1 MTVSRQGLVLLVFV
15 AAVLALAPQAGA
27 VGHAQG
33 AVGQAAAS
41 IPAAAAE
48 EPPWVHALAMHGDPK
63 YGPDFSHFDYVDP
76 NAPKAGDIKLSQ
88 IGTFDSLNPFILEGN
103 SPAGVLEERFYEYLT
118 VSARDEP
125 FTQYGLLAEAMQMP
139 EDRKWVA
146 FRLRQEARWSDGTPV
161 TADDVVFSFNTIMEK
176 GHPFYKDYWADVK
189 EVVKIDDR
197 TVRFNFDPKT
207 INRELPL
214 IMGQL
219 PILQQAW
226 WKDRDFSSPS
236 LEIPV
241 SSGPYKIDAQALR
254 PGSAITL
261 VRDPNYWG
269 ASLAVNVGRHNFDRM
284 QWEFYRDSAV
294 AMEAFKA
301 GEYDWRYENSSKQWA
316 TAYDF
321 PALNEG
327 KVVKEEIPNASDQ
340 GMQGWVFN
348 TRREFFKDKRVRE
361 ALVYAFDF
369 EFTNKSLMYNM
380 YTRCNSFFSNSEL
393 GCRGLPEGEE
403 LAILN
408 QFRDQLPPEVFTTEW
423 KPPSTGGTEEGF
435 RANLAKAVALLEE
448 AGWTVKDGK
457 LVNAA
462 GQPMRFEILL
472 SDTGWERL
480 TGPYIDNLK
489 KLGIEA
495 TMRTVDQA
503 QYEERVEQFDFDM
516 IVHRY
521 GQSESPGNEQRNYWS
536 CASAKTNGSQNYAG
550 ICDPVVDAL
559 IERVIAARS
568 REDLVAA
575 TRALDRVLLWG
586 YYLVPHWY
594 IEYDRVAYWK
604 VVARPATSPKY
615 GIDLDTWFANT
626 AEAEAIRAAQEA
638 IEFVP
643 PTEEAA
649 AGAVEPTQPVTATEA
664 VTTTEVPGPTGLS
677 TTTIVLLAIGLLVVL
692 GLALYFMRRP
702 SEQA

>member
-1 MTVSRQGLVLLVFV
+1 MLSRQRWWMCALAIVLLT
-15 AAVLALAPQAGA
+15 LLPAPGA

-33 AVGQAAAS
+33 AAG
-41 IPAAAAE
+41 AAE
-48 EPPWVHALAMHGDPK
+48 TVEVPWAHALAMHGDPK
-63 YGPDFSHFDYVDP
+63 YGPDFAHFEYVDP
-76 NAPKAGDIKLSQ
+76 NAPQTGDIKLAA

-103 SPAGVLEERFYEYLT
+103 SPPGVLEERFYEYLT

-146 FRLRQEARWSDGTPV
+146 FRLREAARWSDGSPV
-161 TADDVVFSFNTIMEK
+161 TADDVVFSFETIMAK

-189 EVVKIDDR
+189 EAVKVDDR
-197 TVRFNFDPKT
+197 TVRFNFDPAT

-219 PILQQAW
+219 PVFQKAW
-226 WKDRDFSSPS
+226 WESHDFGAPG
-236 LEIPV
+236 LEVPV
-241 SSGPYKIDAQALR
+241 SSGPYTIDRAALR
-254 PGSAITL
+254 PGNTIVL
-261 VRDPNYWG
+261 VRNPDYWG
-269 ASLAVNVGRHNFDRM
+269 AALPVNVGRHNFDRM
-284 QWEFYRDSAV
+284 QWDFYRDSAV
-294 AMEAFKA
+294 ALEAFKA
-301 GEYDWRYENSSKQWA
+301 GEYDWRFENSSKQWA

-321 PALNEG
+321 PALREG
-327 KVVKEEIPNASDQ
+327 KVVKEEIPNESDQ

-361 ALVYAFDF
+361 ALTYAFDF
-369 EFTNKSLMYNM
+369 EWSNKNLMYDM
-380 YTRCNSFFSNSEL
+380 YTRCNSYFSNSEL
-393 GCRGLPEGEE
+393 GARGLPEGEE
-403 LAILN
+403 LAILEP
-408 QFRDQLPPEVFTTEW
+408 FRDQLPPEVFTTEW
-423 KPPSTGGTEEGF
+423 QPPSTGGTEEGL

-457 LVNAA
+457 LVDAA

-489 KLGIEA
+489 KLGVDA

-516 IVHRY
+516 IVNNW

-536 CASAKTNGSQNYAG
+536 CKSAQTQGSANYAG

-575 TRALDRVLLWG
+575 TRAMDRVLLWG
-586 YYLVPHWY
+586 NYLVPHWY
-594 IEYDRVAYWK
+594 IEYDRLAYWK
-604 VVARPATSPKY
+604 VLARPETTPKY
-615 GIDLDTWFANT
+615 GTDLTTWFANT
-626 AEAEAIRAAQEA
+626 AEAAAIRAAQEA
-638 IEFVP
+638 IEFVE
-643 PTEEAA
+643 PTEELPAEEVA
-649 AGAVEPTQPVTATEA
+649 PTEEVTATEA
-664 VTTTEVPGPTGLS
+664 ITPTEVPAGPGGMS
-677 TTTIVLLAIGLLVVL
+677 SGTIVLLAIGLLVLV
-692 GLALYFMRRP
+692 GLAAYFLRSP
-702 SEQA
+702 KK